1 MNWRTTL
8 LCIVILGIAC
18 TITAQEKWSL
28 EKCIDYAQTN
38 SLNIKQAELA
48 VKQAQ
53 LSERGFK
60 FSRYPNLNATIG
72 GGVQFG
78 LATNPTTNI
87 LENQT
92 SGSNNFSISSGLLLY
107 NGNRI
112 KNSIKQSQIDIKAA
126 QANVQQSSYNIALD
140 VAGAYLNILFA
151 EEQLDAAKKRLT
163 QTQANLRQTDKLIQA
178 GTLPENDRL
187 EILAR
192 IATNE
197 QAIVAQEN
205 QVASSYLLLK
215 QLLILDP
222 GFELAIEKPQI
233 EVPNNISAEAFDLE
247 QIYSQ
252 SLSTQP
258 QIKAGELNLQSAEVG
273 VDIAKSGLYPRVTL
287 FGNIDTRY
295 FSKAKDFN
303 KPNETNKR
311 VELGNPIPVEIN
323 GEPANF
329 AVFRE
334 VGVTYPN
341 QKYFSQLREF
351 LGQSVGVN
359 ISIPIYNNQQT
370 KIAMER
376 AQLNILTTQIQN
388 KQIKQQLKS
397 AVQRAIA
404 DVRATKKTLDAAQ
417 KTVESLRIAYRNTEK
432 RYDLGAVNTFELT
445 TAKSNLDTAEVDL
458 IIAKYDYLYRLKI
471 VDFYQGNK
479 ISLR

>member
-1 MNWRTTL
+1 MNLRTTL
-8 LCIVILGIAC
+8 LCIVLLSIVS

-28 EKCIDYAQTN
+28 EKCIEYAQTN

-53 LSERGFK
+53 LSERGYK
-60 FSRYPNLNATIG
+60 FSRYPNLNASINA
-72 GGVQFG
+72 GVQFG
-78 LATNPTTNI
+78 LAPNPTTNI
-87 LENQT
+87 LQNET
-92 SGSNNFSISSGLLLY
+92 SGSNNLSLSSGILLY
-107 NGNRI
+107 NGHRI

-126 QANVQQSSYNIALD
+126 QADVQQTSYNIALD

-151 EEQLDAAKKRLT
+151 EEQLQAAKKRLE
-163 QTQANLRQTDKLIQA
+163 QTKANLNQTDKLIQA

-192 IATNE
+192 IASNE

-215 QLLILDP
+215 QLLTLDP

-233 EVPNNISAEAFDLE
+233 KVPDNINTSSFDLE

-258 QIKAGELNLQSAEVG
+258 QIKASQLKLQSAEIA
-273 VDIAKSGLYPRVTL
+273 VDIAKAGLYPRVSL

-295 FSKAKDFN
+295 FSKSKDFN
-303 KPNETNKR
+303 NPDNTNRKI
-311 VELGNPIPVEIN
+311 VLGNPIPVEIN

-334 VGVTYPN
+334 EGVTYPN
-341 QKYFSQLREF
+341 KKYFSQLKEF
-351 LGQSVGVN
+351 LGQSVGISVN
-359 ISIPIYNNQQT
+359 IPIYNNQQT
-370 KIAMER
+370 KIAMEQ
-376 AQLNILTTQIQN
+376 AELNILNTQIQN
-388 KQIKQQLKS
+388 QQIKQQLKS

-417 KTVESLRIAYRNTEK
+417 KTVESLRIAYHNTEK